1 MRGNAVIKVMAKPG
15 EICAAWWHTELG
27 IDTGSARK
35 TRSELRRAETTLAAL
50 GVTAVHE
57 LNSELVKAG
66 YDLRERKDGA
76 DRLALIARVLAH
88 VTEPIGKPLARSL
101 GDGTPTGSPPPFS
114 RIRFDSLI
122 RTEKPSEL
130 VGLMVRALRIIKGS
144 TDLRRLANDL
154 YWWNDQVRIDWC
166 FDYHGAS
173 IAKPELRE
181 EETPL

>member
-1 MRGNAVIKVMAKPG
+1 MIKVMAKPG

-130 VGLMVRALRIIKGS
+130 VGLMVRALRIINLHRPSNQPIFTSIFDKTYLNQYVEEISEAICESPYGCEF
-144 TDLRRLANDL
+144 RL
-154 YWWNDQVRIDWC
+154 
-166 FDYHGAS
+166 G
-173 IAKPELRE
+173 
-181 EETPL
+181 